1 MGTSNKW
8 LEIIA
13 YTDADCSVE
22 SEAVDSSGELHETGL
37 DDSAYQIS
45 FMTCETCIDVNE
57 YAQDESNEDDY
68 QDQEELDQ
76 NCVCE
81 KLWAESNFCGDKCI
95 KLGMLDGDNVWNASD
110 IVVLALELL
119 AFAAMM
125 GLIARK
131 RNSMPG
137 MKTTHIVGI
146 FVGTG
151 LIVVALAATKMVL
164 ATLAFVFIVDVITFV
179 YFVKLTLFA

>member
-1 MGTSNKW
+1 
-8 LEIIA
+8 
-13 YTDADCSVE
+13 
-22 SEAVDSSGELHETGL
+22 
-37 DDSAYQIS
+37 
-45 FMTCETCIDVNE
+45 MTCETCIDVNE

-81 KLWAESNFCGDKCI
+81 KLWAESNFCGDKCM

-119 AFAAMM
+119 AFFAMM

-131 RNSMPG
+131 RNSMPAKDRLIEEATVMSLG
-137 MKTTHIVGI
+137 MKRTHIVGI

-151 LIVVALAATKMVL
+151 LIVAALAATKMVQ
-164 ATLAFVFIVDVITFV
+164 ATLAFVLIVDSEFRAAV
-179 YFVKLTLFA
+179 LLSCH

>member
-1 MGTSNKW
+1 
-8 LEIIA
+8 
-13 YTDADCSVE
+13 
-22 SEAVDSSGELHETGL
+22 
-37 DDSAYQIS
+37 
-45 FMTCETCIDVNE
+45 MTCETCIDVNE

-81 KLWAESNFCGDKCI
+81 KLWAESNFCGDKCM

-137 MKTTHIVGI
+137 KDRLIEEATATSPGMKTTHIVGI
-146 FVGTG
+146 VVGTG

-164 ATLAFVFIVDVITFV
+164 ATLAFVFIVDGEFRAAV
-179 YFVKLTLFA
+179 LLSCH